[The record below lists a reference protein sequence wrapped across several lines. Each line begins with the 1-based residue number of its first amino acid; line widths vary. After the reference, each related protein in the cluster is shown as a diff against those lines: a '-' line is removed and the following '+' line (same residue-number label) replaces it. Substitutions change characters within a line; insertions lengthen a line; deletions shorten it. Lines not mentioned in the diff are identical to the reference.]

1 MSNLGSGLGS
11 SYPSTIDT
19 RQTFQNVP
27 NPVPDS
33 DTRFDAEFCNDTLT
47 AIVQIE
53 TALGAGIQGAYASLA
68 ARLAAIEAGGGG
80 GTPGLTNVVTFTNQT
95 MVTIPGTAHQQA
107 QQALLYQV
115 YDPSTPRQA
124 LQPDAFAVYPT
135 NFDAVTTF
143 GVAQSGVVMVGVL
156 TPQYVT
162 SFTTSGSPPSV
173 LIPGSTHGL
182 AQPLLFFQAFDTGTP
197 AQAIE
202 LGSVTVDTTTRD
214 LTLTTAAPQSGTLI
228 LGIGTPRYVH
238 TFTNQTTVTVLGSV
252 HGLTSANLLYQV
264 WDAGATPAAV
274 QDGGF
279 TVHPTTFDVVL
290 TFAVAQ
296 SGSLLLAPVPVVV
309 PAARLSAPPVPM
321 RTTPLASAP
330 SPQPM
335 SEAALVRLQRTVET
349 LSHGLA
355 TLTTLSTRLT
365 TLETAYH
372 TLLHQVGGHT
382 PEDTPA

>member
-1 MSNLGSGLGS
+1 MQLGSGLGS

-19 RQTFQNVP
+19 RQIFQNVP
-27 NPVPDS
+27 SPEPDS
-33 DTRFDAEFCNDTLT
+33 ATRFDSELVNDALT
-47 AIVQIE
+47 AIIQIE

-80 GTPGLTNVVTFTNQT
+80 GGSTLTNVVPFTTQT
-95 MVTIPGTAHQQA
+95 VVTIPGTAHQQG

-115 YDPSTPRQA
+115 YDASTPRQA
-124 LQPDAFAVYPT
+124 LQPDAFAVYPIT
-135 NFDAVTTF
+135 FDAVVTF
-143 GVAQSGVVMVGVL
+143 GLAQSGVVMVGAL

-173 LIPGSTHGL
+173 LIPGNTHGL
-182 AQPLLFFQAFDTGTP
+182 AQPLLFLQAFDTGTP
-197 AQAIE
+197 AQALE
-202 LGSVTVDTTTRD
+202 LGSVTVNTTTRD
-214 LTLTTAAPQSGTLI
+214 LTLTTAAPQSGTL
-228 LGIGTPRYVH
+228 LLSIGTPRYVQP
-238 TFTNQTTVTVLGSV
+238 FTNQTTVTVLGSV
-252 HGLTSANLLYQV
+252 HGLASANLLYQV
-264 WDAGATPAAV
+264 WDASATPAAI

-296 SGSLLLAPVPVVV
+296 SGSLLLAPVPTVV
-309 PAARLSAPPVPM
+309 PSGLLAAQAAPRRMTPLARTPSAPP
-321 RTTPLASAP
+321 L
-330 SPQPM
+330 
-335 SEAALVRLQRTVET
+335 SEAALVRLQTTVET

-355 TLTTLSTRLT
+355 TLDTLSARLA

-372 TLLHQVGGHT
+372 TLLSQFGGHT